1 MKKSNGYDHSGFR
14 NLKLTVSHKE
24 INGINWFLLFWYK
37 LRKAYSY
44 LSSYEANCCQPIKLQ
59 RSLKCNISRKTWMMN
74 LIFGMQINIEV
85 FHKLIVSFCCVKPGM
100 PKVPKMISLR
110 ISRKA
115 WHMKLIFC
123 LQINTKIF
131 YKLIVSLWLCI
142 ARHARST
149 ENNKFTKSLQYL
161 KENVKDEA
169 DFCLLSKVSSKWY
182 YHFRCVWPGTPK
194 LPKIKSSLFFCNI
207 LRKKWLTK
215 SIFCMQVSI
224 KTYYK
229 LILWFWWGWSSISKV
244 PKIASLQ
251 CLHNISK

>member
-1 MKKSNGYDHSGFR
+1 MNDEPYIWHTDKH
-14 NLKLTVSHKE
+14 
-24 INGINWFLLFWYK
+24 
-37 LRKAYSY
+37 
-44 LSSYEANCCQPIKLQ
+44 
-59 RSLKCNISRKTWMMN
+59 RSLPQVDTIILLCKTRHAQSIQN
-74 LIFGMQINIEV
+74 D
-85 FHKLIVSFCCVKPGM
+85 KLAY
-100 PKVPKMISLR
+100 LQ
-110 ISRKA
+110 RKA
-115 WHMKLIFC
+115 WDMKLIFC

-131 YKLIVSLWLCI
+131 YKLKVSLWVCI

-194 LPKIKSSLFFCNI
+194 LPKIKSLLFFCNI

-224 KTYYK
+224 KTYYN

-244 PKIASLQ
+244 TKIASLQ